1 MPKKPAGGSR
11 VLGLDEE
18 AVRNMAPAGGSSAP
32 ISEEELSAAFDFFDV
47 DKTGKL
53 NAAGLKSRLGAFYR
67 NLPAKEIKLL
77 LGEGNFTKET
87 LRGLLENNDLGAY
100 DPVAEAFK
108 AFDPNGTGYA
118 DVETVR
124 HIFGSLGFGEIDDD
138 DLKVLVESADADRDG
153 RISLA
158 DFRTMMDPKQPD
170 AAPAPPQP
178 NPAPAP
184 T

>member
-1 MPKKPAGGSR
+1 M
-11 VLGLDEE
+11 LGLDDE
-18 AVRNMAPAGGSSAP
+18 AIKAMPPAGGSSTP

-53 NAAGLKSRLGAFYR
+53 NAAGMKSRLGAFYR

-87 LRGLLENNDLGAY
+87 LRSLLENNDLGAY

-118 DVETVR
+118 DVDTVR

-138 DLKVLVESADADRDG
+138 DLKVLIDSADTDRDG

-158 DFRTMMDPKQPD
+158 DFRSMMDPKQPEPSPS
-170 AAPAPPQP
+170 AQSQP
-178 NPAPAP
+178 SPAPAP
-184 T
+184 A